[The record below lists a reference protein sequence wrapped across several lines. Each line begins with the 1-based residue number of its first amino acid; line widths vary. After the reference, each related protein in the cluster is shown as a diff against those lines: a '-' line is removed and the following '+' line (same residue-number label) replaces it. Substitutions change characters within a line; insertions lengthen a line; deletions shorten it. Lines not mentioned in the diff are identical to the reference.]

1 MIVKTYEVEKIKNT
15 NLNFFLLYGENEGF
29 KNQIIKNFLSADYK
43 ENIIRYD
50 ENEIISKTDL
60 LAAEITNKSFFSD
73 KKIIIISRA
82 TDKVNKILEDYL
94 DKSFNDIRIVINA
107 GILDKRSKLRNIFEK
122 KKNLICMPF
131 YADDNLAL
139 TKLASLF
146 FKEKK
151 ISISRETINLLVER
165 CRGNR
170 QNLDNE
176 LSKIENFSKNKINLS
191 IEDIARLTN
200 LAENYSYSE
209 LSDQCLLKNSRKTI
223 SILNENNYAKEDCI
237 AITKVMI
244 LKTKRLIK
252 LKENNQIEKNIDTVI
267 SMFKPP
273 IFWKEKEIVKL
284 QMQNW
289 SLKLISDMLNELNDL
304 ELILKKNNE
313 NSVNILNDFILSKVS
328 SSN

>member
-139 TKLASLF
+139 TKLASHF

>member
-139 TKLASLF
+139 TKLASIF

-252 LKENNQIEKNIDTVI
+252 LKENNQIEKNTDTVI